1 MRSQLGI
8 SYYFSTRK
16 WNSRKLSE
24 KKVNKRILLKSLI
37 ILETDVTKVGKK
49 SFSFFYNVMLLL

>member
-49 SFSFFYNVMLLL
+49 KFLFFL